1 MRIAC
6 KAIMNVHVTRNEVVK
21 CNKVKFAT
29 KRWESVRSRLE
40 IDRVEDRIDTH
51 Q

>member
-6 KAIMNVHVTRNEVVK
+6 EAIMNVHVTRNEVVK

-29 KRWESVRSRLE
+29 KRWQAMGIGPKLTR
-40 IDRVEDRIDTH
+40 DR
-51 Q
+51 